1 MAARMML
8 RWLILQR
15 PTRLDAALIALLT
28 VGQKILIVKC
38 GQHQRFPHVITE
50 VTTPLQIQSALMRE
64 VDFAQQ
70 KNSITNA
77 PKVLVVVT
85 ILI

>member
-1 MAARMML
+1 M
-8 RWLILQR
+8 
-15 PTRLDAALIALLT
+15 RLDAALIALLT
-28 VGQKILIVKC
+28 VGRKRLIVKC
-38 GQHQRFPHVITE
+38 GQHQRFPYVMTI
-50 VTTPLQIQSALMRE
+50 VTKPLQKESARPRE
-64 VDFAQQ
+64 EDFVQQ